1 MSSRWISMLTVPF
14 FFIGSH
20 CSIIFLLFPRAMLH
34 TTKYGH
40 WEPAIMYMLIELILM
55 VILLK
60 GLNKAGN
67 LDYADLLL
75 PLGRWVSTA
84 LLLPLILYILMIGV
98 MGIRGFAEL
107 MIIVFV
113 VRSPL
118 ISILILL
125 SSITLLGA
133 SIGPQGILR
142 ASTLLSF
149 LHFPALLFALLGCS
163 VNARLTNIFPLVNTS
178 FDFMQHFE
186 FLVPLF
192 TICPFLLLGMLPP
205 VIKVQLKPLLIT
217 MIPLT
222 VLYVVIIY
230 IPMLVFG
237 VNAATLMNFPLVTS
251 IDTVNLTWSIFNRIS
266 LFYAVAL
273 LAFVLVITS
282 YALWA
287 SSVLVRKMIPGWKE
301 TYIRPVLCLL
311 VFVASAMIPNWSSY
325 VKIYASDIG
334 FRIFVFLAIPIAVYL
349 RGGFIQRAFRKKVF
363 KNDA

>member
-1 MSSRWISMLTVPF
+1 MSSRWISKLTVPLF
-14 FFIGSH
+14 LIGSQ
-20 CSIIFLLFPRAMLH
+20 CSIMFLLFPRAMLH

-40 WEPAIMYMLIELILM
+40 WEPALMYMLIEIILM

-84 LLLPLILYILMIGV
+84 LLLPLIVYILLIGV

-118 ISILILL
+118 NSILILL
-125 SSITLLGA
+125 CSITLLGS

-142 ASTLLSF
+142 ASTLISF
-149 LHFPALLFALLGCS
+149 LHFPALLFALLGCT
-163 VNARLTNIFPLVNTS
+163 VNARFTNIFPLVNTS
-178 FDFMQHFE
+178 FDFLQHMNFI
-186 FLVPLF
+186 VPLF
-192 TICPFLLLGMLPP
+192 SICPFLLLGMLPP
-205 VIKVQLKPLLIT
+205 VIKVRMKPLLLA
-217 MIPLT
+217 MVPLT
-222 VLYVVIIY
+222 LLYIVIIY
-230 IPMLVFG
+230 IPVLVFG

-273 LAFVLVITS
+273 LAFVLIITS
-282 YALWA
+282 FALWA
-287 SSVLVRKMIPGWKE
+287 SSVLVHKMIPKWKE
-301 TYIRPVLCLL
+301 PYIRPVLCLF
-311 VFVASAMIPNWSSY
+311 VFAGSALIPNWSSY
-325 VKIYASDIG
+325 VKIYNSDIW
-334 FRIFVFLAIPIAVYL
+334 FRIFIYSVIPCAVYL
-349 RGGFIQRAFRKKVF
+349 RGRFIQRMSRKRVI
-363 KNDA
+363 

>member
-1 MSSRWISMLTVPF
+1 MSSRWISTLTVPL

-20 CSIIFLLFPRAMLH
+20 CSIIFLLFPRAVLH

-67 LDYADLLL
+67 MDYADLLL
-75 PLGRWVSTA
+75 PLGRWVSSA
-84 LLLPLILYILMIGV
+84 LLLPLILYILLIGI
-98 MGIRGFAEL
+98 MAIRGFAEL

-125 SSITLLGA
+125 CFITLLGS
-133 SIGPQGILR
+133 SIGPRGILR

-149 LHFPALLFALLGCS
+149 LHFPALLFALLGCT
-163 VNARLTNIFPLVNTS
+163 VNARFTNIYPLVNTS
-178 FDFMQHFE
+178 FDFMQHLE

-192 TICPFLLLGMLPP
+192 SICPFILLGMLPP
-205 VIKVQLKPLLIT
+205 VIKVQMKPLLIT

-222 VLYVVIIY
+222 LLYVVIIY
-230 IPMLVFG
+230 IPMLIFG

-273 LAFVLVITS
+273 LAFVLLITS

-287 SSVLVRKMIPGWKE
+287 SSVLVHKMMPGWKE
-301 TYIRPVLCLL
+301 SYIRPILCLL
-311 VFVASAMIPNWSSY
+311 VCVASAMIPNWSSY
-325 VKIYASDIG
+325 VKIYTTDIW
-334 FRIFVFLAIPIAVYL
+334 FRLSIFLIIPIAVYL
-349 RGGFIQRAFRKKVF
+349 RGGFIQRAYRKKVF